1 MLRLLCINCK
11 LNLAYTSFLYLI
23 SKYRAHKVTRRSRDG
38 QGRESVRRPG
48 LVITE
53 RAEIY
58 EFLKN
63 KSPVLAG
70 HFVYVRV
77 VLIAFSIIIALILK
91 EHKLLFVFKISNYF

>member
-1 MLRLLCINCK
+1 MAR
-11 LNLAYTSFLYLI
+11 
-23 SKYRAHKVTRRSRDG
+23 RVTRRSRDG

-58 EFLKN
+58 EFLQN
-63 KSPVLAG
+63 KRPVFAG
-70 HFVYVRV
+70 RFVCVRV
-77 VLIAFSIIIALILK
+77 VLIAFNIIIALILK